1 MSSECQCRI
10 IIEYVAE
17 AETVRQ
23 RERERGRVRERDVT
37 SEPSDSSDSQ
47 HDRVTRVIR
56 SSQKKAD

>member
-17 AETVRQ
+17 AETV

-47 HDRVTRVIR
+47 HERVTRVIR
-56 SSQKKAD
+56 SSQTKAD